1 MVHIKAFIFFFVTFL
16 FLMCLTAENMKSTV
30 FFNAFRGLGF
40 CFLWYYHMFYFSF
53 FIHCLVDFQPNK
65 IVETVNYMC
74 LANWQTD

>member
-1 MVHIKAFIFFFVTFL
+1 
-16 FLMCLTAENMKSTV
+16 MCLTAENMKGTV
-30 FFNAFRGLGF
+30 FLMHSEVWVFAF
-40 CFLWYYHMFYFSF
+40 FLTVLPSVLFFF